1 VSEPAGP
8 SGTAASPD
16 VGEQPG
22 LGGPPLART
31 SLDRAA
37 HHRKDDD
44 WLAQAWKTGLVLII
58 DSTKGGR
65 ALVTRRPDGTPT
77 LVLIGAD
84 EAPEGERLFL
94 GVDPAGVP
102 IFAVDAPLPET
113 GGPAL
118 PGAGGPARPEA
129 GVAAAPDASAAEPRT
144 LRDVGDLLDPR
155 DAGILTTAAA
165 LVNWHASHRF
175 SPRNG
180 QPTTVIEAGW
190 SRIDADGRAMWP
202 RTDPAMIVLVH
213 DGVAGPEGR
222 CLLGHNAAWPETG
235 GVRRFSCLAGYVE
248 PGESTEAAV
257 VREVREE
264 VGVRLRSWH
273 YEGSQSWPY
282 PGSLML
288 GYTAVAD
295 RDQPIV
301 VDPEEID
308 EARWFTRGD
317 ITQMIAGDY
326 VEPQSGVRMNLPM
339 RSSIAFYLIERWL
352 GDFPR

>member
-8 SGTAASPD
+8 SGTGEHPD

-58 DSTKGGR
+58 DSSKGGR
-65 ALVTRRPDGTPT
+65 ALVARRPDGSPT
-77 LVLIGAD
+77 LVLVGAD
-84 EAPEGERLFL
+84 EAPDGERLFL

-102 IFAVDAPLPET
+102 IFAIDAPLPESD
-113 GGPAL
+113 G
-118 PGAGGPARPEA
+118 
-129 GVAAAPDASAAEPRT
+129 EPHT
-144 LRDVGDLLDPR
+144 LRDIGDLLDPR

-264 VGVRLRSWH
+264 VGVRLRSWQ

-317 ITQMIAGDY
+317 IAQMIAGSY
-326 VEPQSGVRMNLPM
+326 VEPVSGVRMNLPM
-339 RSSIAFYLIERWL
+339 RSSIAFYLVERWL